1 MRRDGLLATLATAA
15 CAFAWLASA
24 TGALADIAS
33 PPPYDG
39 GMGFPVIHDP
49 SGPEEF
55 SWEVELSGNQE
66 LQQVDERHAEVIYGV
81 SEVTAFDITAED
93 AHDANGAEVPTTL
106 VVSEGNVITLV
117 VHHRAGNPLTG
128 EPFVYPVVS
137 GSGFERG
144 SESSTFWVDMPP
156 PDPPAEPPEGEA
168 APKAPRKGEIGGPP
182 AFRLGPPD
190 EGVRTSPE
198 LVFGTGRTIG
208 GPVQLVAYGWEAWDS
223 SPGDFCVWIEHVRRR
238 EKESGTCGIAL
249 SQEGSSPIAIDLEA
263 QIVGSKPARATI
275 VGGRI
280 SPDVAAVRIYF
291 HRAGSRKRHH
301 LDAVVGQVSGDLQQ
315 RLKQPAP
322 FGFFYAKVHGQARFR
337 ALYAQALDAD
347 RHVIG
352 KAHGLTGQTSG

>member
-1 MRRDGLLATLATAA
+1 MWRGGLLAILATAA
-15 CAFAWLASA
+15 CACAWLAGA

-106 VVSEGNVITLV
+106 VVSEGDIITLV

-128 EPFVYPVVS
+128 QPFVYPVVS
-137 GSGFERG
+137 GAGFERG
-144 SESSTFWVDMPP
+144 FESTTFWVNMPP
-156 PDPPAEPPEGEA
+156 PDPPDE
-168 APKAPRKGEIGGPP
+168 APKEEVTSKRPRKGETGGPP
-182 AFRLGPPD
+182 TFRLGPPD
-190 EGVRTSPE
+190 EGIRTSPE
-198 LVFGTGRTIG
+198 LVFGTGRSID
-208 GPVQLVAYGWEAWDS
+208 GPVQLVAYGWEPYDDS
-223 SPGDFCVWIEHVRRR
+223 LPNGFCVGIEILRLR
-238 EKESGTCGIAL
+238 EKELGLCGSVL
-249 SQEGSSPIAIDLEA
+249 SQEKGNQIAIDLESGV
-263 QIVGSKPARATI
+263 VGPKPARTTT

-291 HRAGSRKRHH
+291 HRVGSRKRHRV
-301 LDAVVGQVSGDLQQ
+301 DAIVGQVDGNLQQ

-322 FGFFYAKVHGQARFR
+322 FGFFYAKVHGQARFK
-337 ALYAQALDAD
+337 ALYAQALDTD
-347 RHVIG
+347 GKVIG
-352 KAHGLTGQTSG
+352 RAHGFTGR